1 MERTDII
8 KLLKERVK
16 RKNLIKHML
25 AAEAAMGAL
34 AGRFNEDPDNWAD
47 AGLVHDIDYEATKD
61 NFSRHGL
68 DSADIL
74 QRKILCWGDR
84 CSESSRR

>member
-1 MERTDII
+1 MERVDII

-16 RKNLIKHML
+16 GKNLIKHML

-34 AGRFNEDPDNWAD
+34 AGRFNENPGNWAV
-47 AGLVHDIDYEATKD
+47 AGLVHDIDYDATKD
-61 NFSRHGL
+61 NFRRHGL

-74 QRKILCWGDR
+74 QRKILMSG
-84 CSESSRR
+84 